1 MYRQSCGCTRCKG
14 SARKVGVRAFVQR
27 WVQMAG
33 IHQLLAGRDL
43 ELCECRAKRP
53 SKQHTHTLTSVEA
66 IFAPA
71 AVSGLAPSTSH
82 THNRQVCNSFQMSN
96 PFETVGTV
104 VMPPPPLPSSSE
116 SSSLGGAALA
126 NRCFRW
132 YLPKKATSQGMSLSS
147 GQTLLVQGS
156 NSYTHA
162 GNFST
167 LRSIS
172 RSWRLA
178 PRRRQMDSRITSSSR
193 LPCPLESDLPAAA
206 ACAACLFVTVVP
218 LMGRSLLGYRTRMP
232 GLKPGS

>member
-53 SKQHTHTLTSVEA
+53 SKQHTHTHTLTSVEA
-66 IFAPA
+66 IF
-71 AVSGLAPSTSH
+71 T
-82 THNRQVCNSFQMSN
+82 
-96 PFETVGTV
+96 
-104 VMPPPPLPSSSE
+104 
-116 SSSLGGAALA
+116 ALA

-132 YLPKKATSQGMSLSS
+132 YLPKKATSQGMSLPS
-147 GQTLLVQGS
+147 GKTLLVQGS

-178 PRRRQMDSRITSSSR
+178 PRRSQLDSRITSSSR

-218 LMGRSLLGYRTRMP
+218 LMGRSLRGYRTRMP